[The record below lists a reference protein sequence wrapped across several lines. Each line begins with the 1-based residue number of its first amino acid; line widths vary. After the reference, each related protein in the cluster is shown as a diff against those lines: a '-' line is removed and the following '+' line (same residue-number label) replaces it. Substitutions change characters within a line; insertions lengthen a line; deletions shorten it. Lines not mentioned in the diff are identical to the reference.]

1 MNKENLKFF
10 QYHYKETIGKPYN
23 NEKKEKQ
30 YERKNNEK
38 LNIEVNFY
46 LKFHYN
52 SFFLHTHLI
61 LLTPYLW
68 VRELPPD

>member
-1 MNKENLKFF
+1 MNKENTKFF

-30 YERKNNEK
+30 DERKNNEK

-46 LKFHYN
+46 VKFH
-52 SFFLHTHLI
+52 H
-61 LLTPYLW
+61 
-68 VRELPPD
+68 

>member
-1 MNKENLKFF
+1 MNKENTKFF
-10 QYHYKETIGKPYN
+10 QYHYKETKGKPYN

-30 YERKNNEK
+30 DERKNNEK

-46 LKFHYN
+46 LKFHYK
-52 SFFLHTHLI
+52 FLFLHTHLI

-68 VRELPPD
+68 VR